1 QNGRMVSLLPPVGT
15 EVFRR
20 FTPASL
26 QEIQQHEAK
35 KEQTRT
41 KEGHEKDPRKPAI
54 LLEAG
59 KPLPF
64 IFGDTP
70 PQLLNTPLEEL
81 DPFYQSQQTFIVLS
95 KGNIIHRFNA
105 ESTCFSVRLF
115 IMLTLLI
122 NCFLMTMRYPPP
134 WSATAEYTFMS
145 IYTFEIIIKVLSR
158 GFCMRRFTFLRDPWN
173 WLDVVVVSTA
183 FLMMFEH
190 MGKVSVLSTMC
201 RGLKLI
207 SVCPGMKMTARAL
220 VQSVKRFIHVT
231 VLMVFGLS
239 VLALIGLVLFMATL
253 NQKCVLIP
261 QPSPSNLTN
270 ISHAISYQDNNT
282 GSSDFD
288 FEEYISKSENYYFL
302 PDKQDPLLCGN
313 SSTAGVCPKGYHCR
327 RIGKN
332 PNYGFTNF
340 DSFGWSL
347 LAQFRLMTKDYWENL
362 LQLVL
367 RGEGKSFVIVFMLII
382 FPSCFCLV
390 SLILAAVALTSLEQ
404 DKAAV
409 TEARQKEE
417 EFIQIQGVI
426 KSREEEEVRGFHL
439 PFVCAPLHQTSCR
452 AELSEKVSTPP
463 KKKSKSHKQE
473 GTAMEELEEDQRS
486 CSLCW
491 YRFANLFLKW
501 NCCGCWRWLKQR
513 LYTFVTHPFFDLG
526 IIICIIL
533 NTIFMAMVHYP
544 MTYELYYKVDIAVLV
559 SVFTLIFTVEMLLKI
574 MALDPY
580 GYFKV
585 GWNIYECIIIC
596 GSLINLL
603 LANLEGLS
611 VMELFELMRV
621 LRLARW
627 WPTFNMLLK
636 ITYSSLKALGNLTFI
651 LFIMVFV
658 FSLVGMQLFQ
668 DDNIVENH
676 NITVNSPRWHM
687 QDFFHTF
694 LLIFRILCGEWIE
707 TLWDCMEVSGPI
719 SCLIFYLMVLVIGNL
734 LVLTLFLALLLS
746 SFSSEYLVAPE
757 EKTSVQIT
765 MNQIGRAVG
774 RTRTWILEYI
784 CPSQGKKGRRT
795 RDQKGRSDYLC
806 CYCCCPFLD
815 IDTSQGSGRVWFNF
829 RRACL
834 SIVQH
839 NCFEAFIIFIIL
851 LSCVALVFEDI
862 HLRQG
867 HAVRRGLDIADLLF
881 NFLFLLEMVLK
892 WIGSGFKKY
901 YSCPWCRLDF
911 LILAVSLMSLMAET
925 LGYSGLVAGLAL
937 RTVRAL
943 RPLRI
948 LSRFQGLRVVMRA
961 MAVILPSMCNVLL
974 VTAVVW
980 LIFSIW
986 GVNLFGGKF
995 YHCLNETTQK
1005 TFYPEEVNN
1014 ISDCLALSSKNPT
1027 EVLWKNKE
1035 VNFDSVAQGYL
1046 SLLQV
1051 ATLKGWIDI
1060 MYSAVDSRRVEEQP
1074 FFEDNLYMYLY
1085 FIFFIIFGCFFTI
1098 NLFIRVFIDTLNLH
1112 RYKIRKH
1119 VFMTAEQQQC
1129 SQTMKKRLTEAPVKP
1144 LPRPQSECLARLFDL
1159 VTHLFF
1165 EVFMVVVICL
1175 NVVVLMTETYHQSLE
1190 KDMIIYWLL
1199 FIFIIIFFIE
1209 FLLKIIALRRHYFT
1223 ISWNIVDFVVLVMSI
1238 LGESVSFTV
1247 LTLCPEQRIQKLL
1260 LALLMSLPALV
1271 NICLLLFLLMFTFSI
1286 FGMINFAHVMKG
1298 GMIDDMLNFET
1309 FGNSMICMF
1318 VVTTTAGWD
1327 GFLVPFM
1334 NNPPKC
1340 NPDIQ
1345 IPGSAISGNCGN
1357 RAVAIVFFT
1366 SYILLSLL
1374 LTLLLYIA
1382 VILETFSSDDT
1393 EQLSDDDLQMF
1404 YKTWVKFDPNGSQ
1417 LIEYSQLSDF
1427 CDSLQDPLR
1436 VPKPNTIKLIHMDLP
1451 LLPGD
1456 KIHCLDILLALTL
1469 QVFGDSGERDT
1480 LKARMEEKFMADNSS
1495 KVSCEPISS
1504 TLRRKQEEVAATVI
1518 QRAYRKHLAQ
1528 EEAVA
1533 ETPAGASTQV
1543 SHFVVLCWPHTRRYS
1558 GRFWV
1563 PVALPNDTVGGVPDW
1578 RVVGTITCPNDP
1590 VV

>member
-1 QNGRMVSLLPPVGT
+1 TLTRNMSFFDFWRSQKERGALLKRTSRLKLRPSQQQRLLGDSSVRAELQNGRMVSLLPPVGT

-41 KEGHEKDPRKPAI
+41 KEGHEAKKDYPRKPAI

-105 ESTCFSVRLF
+105 ESTCFSVLF

-173 WLDVVVVSTA
+173 WLDVVVVST
-183 FLMMFEH
+183 H

-261 QPSPSNLTN
+261 
-270 ISHAISYQDNNT
+270 HYQDNNT

-439 PFVCAPLHQTSCR
+439 PLFFIYHSSQRKSQHHRRRNQKATS
-452 AELSEKVSTPP
+452 
-463 KKKSKSHKQE
+463 KKALPWK
-473 GTAMEELEEDQRS
+473 LEEDQRS

-544 MTYELYYKVDIAVLV
+544 MTYELYYKVDIAVL
-559 SVFTLIFTVEMLLKI
+559 VFTLIFTVEMLLKI

-765 MNQIGRAVG
+765 MNQIGRAFALLYKSTSIQNV
-774 RTRTWILEYI
+774 II
-784 CPSQGKKGRRT
+784 CVCVAG
-795 RDQKGRSDYLC
+795 

-1051 ATLKGWIDI
+1051 
-1060 MYSAVDSRRVEEQP
+1060 VEEQP

-1098 NLFIRVFIDTLNLH
+1098 NLFIRVFIDTLNLDLNV
-1112 RYKIRKH
+1112 RVYYSS
-1119 VFMTAEQQQC
+1119 C
-1129 SQTMKKRLTEAPVKP
+1129 SWNLLFVP
-1144 LPRPQSECLARLFDL
+1144 LSPQSECLARLFDL

-1528 EEAVA
+1528 EEARGNLNSESVTMA
-1533 ETPAGASTQV
+1533 TYSVNLTWGLL
-1543 SHFVVLCWPHTRRYS
+1543 HKTRIR
-1558 GRFWV
+1558 
-1563 PVALPNDTVGGVPDW
+1563 D
-1578 RVVGTITCPNDP
+1578 
-1590 VV
+1590 